1 MHPPTPT
8 QMSRAMYHGDEE
20 RLRRVLSTAYA
31 GGKVRIA
38 AIGGSIT
45 YGMGLQDGGAGWV
58 QQLQCRLLGVI
69 FGVSHVA
76 AIGGS
81 ITYGMGLQDG
91 SGGAGWVQQLHC
103 LLLGV
108 TSRGSYWEGGQLLS
122 FSASGQG
129 AHTLF

>member
-1 MHPPTPT
+1 MPPPTPT

-58 QQLQCRLLGVI
+58 QQLHCLLLGVI
-69 FGVSHVA
+69 SWGSHIA
-76 AIGGS
+76 AISSS
-81 ITYGMGLQDG
+81 ITYGMGVQDG
-91 SGGAGWVQQLHC
+91 GATEDLAHYVSGGYSPAGE
-103 LLLGV
+103 LLG
-108 TSRGSYWEGGQLLS
+108 GGQLLS
-122 FSASGQG
+122 SPASGQG
-129 AHTLF
+129 AHKLF